1 MQFQVKG
8 RNFEVSDSIRS
19 YAEEKLGKLER
30 QLTDPRVE
38 LELMLEKNPS
48 IAANQVAEATIWTAG
63 PVLRAREASSDMR
76 ASIDQLVEKLERQ
89 VTRYR
94 TRDRDRRRRAARAN
108 AAVEAPPSAD
118 ELEAEIVKTKQFAL
132 DAMTPEEAVLQLELV
147 GHDFFV
153 FRSGDSEDVN
163 VVYRRRDGGY
173 GLIEPQRSS
182 GASRCTRSWRA
193 RPGSTRSRSAVPS
206 IPARTGV

>member
-8 RNFEVSDSIRS
+8 RNVEVSDALRS
-19 YAEEKLGKLER
+19 YAQEKLAKLER

-38 LELMLEKNPS
+38 LELVVEKNPS
-48 IAANQVAEATIWTAG
+48 IAENHVAEATIWTNG

-94 TRDRDRRRRAARAN
+94 KRARSRRRRAARAN
-108 AAVEAPPSAD
+108 GPDQETIPVVAD
-118 ELEAEIVKTKQFAL
+118 EAEPLIVKTKQFAVNP
-132 DAMTPEEAVLQLELV
+132 MSPEEAVLQLELI

-153 FRSGDSEDVN
+153 FRNSSSSDLN
-163 VVYRRRDGGY
+163 VVYRRRDGDY
-173 GLIEPQRSS
+173 GLIEPQ
-182 GASRCTRSWRA
+182 
-193 RPGSTRSRSAVPS
+193 
-206 IPARTGV
+206 

>member
-8 RNFEVSDSIRS
+8 RNLEVSDSIRS

-48 IAANQVAEATIWTAG
+48 IANNQVAEATIWTAG

-94 TRDRDRRRRAARAN
+94 TRGRDRRRRAARAN
-108 AAVEAPPSAD
+108 AEPTPATAD
-118 ELEAEIVKTKQFAL
+118 ELELEIVKTKQFAL
-132 DAMTPEEAVLQLELV
+132 DAMTAEEAVAQLELV

-153 FRSGDSEDVN
+153 FRSGDSEAVN
-163 VVYRRRDGGY
+163 IVYRRRDGGY
-173 GLIEPQRSS
+173 GLIEPQ
-182 GASRCTRSWRA
+182 
-193 RPGSTRSRSAVPS
+193 
-206 IPARTGV
+206 

>member
-8 RNFEVSDSIRS
+8 RNLEVSEAIRD
-19 YAEEKLGKLER
+19 YAEQKLGKLER

-38 LELMLEKNPS
+38 LELTVEKNPS
-48 IAANQVAEATIWTAG
+48 IAESQVAEATIWTRG

-94 TRDRDRRRRAARAN
+94 TRGRSRRRRAARASDP
-108 AAVEAPPSAD
+108 AQETVSVSEEQSEP
-118 ELEAEIVKTKQFAL
+118 EIVKTKQFVVNPMNA
-132 DAMTPEEAVLQLELV
+132 EEAVLQLELI

-153 FRSGDSEDVN
+153 FRNAGSGDVN
-163 VVYRRRDGGY
+163 VVYRRRDGDY
-173 GLIEPQRSS
+173 GLIEPQ
-182 GASRCTRSWRA
+182 
-193 RPGSTRSRSAVPS
+193 
-206 IPARTGV
+206 

>member
-8 RNFEVSDSIRS
+8 RNLEVSDAIRS

-38 LELMLEKNPS
+38 LELTLEKNPS
-48 IAANQVAEATIWTAG
+48 IAENHVAEATIWTNG
-63 PVLRAREASSDMR
+63 PVLRAREASGDMR

-94 TRDRDRRRRAARAN
+94 TRGRSRRRRAARAN
-108 AAVEAPPSAD
+108 GPAGDTPQT
-118 ELEAEIVKTKQFAL
+118 LEDNEPQIVKTKQFAL
-132 DAMTPEEAVLQLELV
+132 GPMSAEEAVHQLELI

-153 FRSGDSEDVN
+153 FRSDDSGAVS

-173 GLIEPQRSS
+173 GLIEPQ
-182 GASRCTRSWRA
+182 
-193 RPGSTRSRSAVPS
+193 
-206 IPARTGV
+206 